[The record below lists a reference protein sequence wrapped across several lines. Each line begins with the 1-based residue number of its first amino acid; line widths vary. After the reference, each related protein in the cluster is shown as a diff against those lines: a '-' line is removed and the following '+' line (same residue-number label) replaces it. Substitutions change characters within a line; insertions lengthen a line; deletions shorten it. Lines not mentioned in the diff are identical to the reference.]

1 MRKFKV
7 GALFS
12 GVGGIE
18 LGFTSTKKF
27 EISWANE
34 LDKYCARTYRENF
47 NHTFLEKDI
56 NTYRNMVSFQL
67 DAKPEDPDI
76 LQFD

>member
-1 MRKFKV
+1 MKKFKV

-47 NHTFLEKDI
+47 NHTFRKR
-56 NTYRNMVSFQL
+56 Y
-67 DAKPEDPDI
+67 K
-76 LQFD
+76 